1 VSTPL
6 VGIEAARIVYGTRT
20 ILDDVSLA
28 VMNDDRIGIVGVNGG
43 GKTTLVE
50 VLAGLR
56 EVDSGRVTRTN
67 GVTVS
72 AVGQQRSDVPE
83 ALLLGQ
89 FLFGDAPSHTWA
101 SKPLVRDVLDGLIGG
116 MQAVLYPFGMT
127 TAMGSMSG
135 GQRRKAE
142 LAKALMEDPDLLILD
157 EPTNHLEIEAIDWLA
172 AFISRRRSA
181 TMIVTH
187 DRWFLD
193 AACATTWEVVDGQV
207 HKYEGGYA
215 AFILA
220 RAERQ
225 RRDAVTE
232 ERRQN
237 LLRTELAWLRRGAPA
252 RTSKPKFRIAAA
264 EALIA
269 DVPPPRD
276 SVSLASTA
284 SARLGKKIVNIENA
298 SFSIGVNSPTVFGDV
313 TWHLAPGV
321 RYGLLGPNGIGKSTM
336 INAIADACDTPV
348 TVHPHRVAGRIDV
361 GTTVVIGMLSQVIE
375 ETPGEASVLGYIES
389 LRPTI
394 EIEGVEVSARSLLE
408 RFGFRGNR
416 LTTFVRDLS
425 GGERRRLALLTVLLG
440 SPNVLLLDEP
450 TNDLDTD
457 TAAEFESLLDT
468 WPGTVVSVS
477 HDRYFLERT
486 CDQMYALLPTPSG
499 AAALRHLP
507 GGIEQYL
514 ALRAPVQAPPPAKAA
529 AAAPTAGLQGSA
541 LHTARKNIQRIERRL
556 EKIEQLQEDVAAQL
570 TTNATDYEHLQAV
583 AQQAQEL
590 ADEREQLEAE
600 WLEISADIEG

>member
-1 VSTPL
+1 
-6 VGIEAARIVYGTRT
+6 
-20 ILDDVSLA
+20 
-28 VMNDDRIGIVGVNGG
+28 
-43 GKTTLVE
+43 
-50 VLAGLR
+50 
-56 EVDSGRVTRTN
+56 
-67 GVTVS
+67 
-72 AVGQQRSDVPE
+72 
-83 ALLLGQ
+83 
-89 FLFGDAPSHTWA
+89 
-101 SKPLVRDVLDGLIGG
+101 
-116 MQAVLYPFGMT
+116 
-127 TAMGSMSG
+127 
-135 GQRRKAE
+135 
-142 LAKALMEDPDLLILD
+142 
-157 EPTNHLEIEAIDWLA
+157 
-172 AFISRRRSA
+172 
-181 TMIVTH
+181 
-187 DRWFLD
+187 
-193 AACATTWEVVDGQV
+193 
-207 HKYEGGYA
+207 
-215 AFILA
+215 
-220 RAERQ
+220 
-225 RRDAVTE
+225 
-232 ERRQN
+232 
-237 LLRTELAWLRRGAPA
+237 
-252 RTSKPKFRIAAA
+252 
-264 EALIA
+264 
-269 DVPPPRD
+269 
-276 SVSLASTA
+276 
-284 SARLGKKIVNIENA
+284 
-298 SFSIGVNSPTVFGDV
+298 
-313 TWHLAPGV
+313 
-321 RYGLLGPNGIGKSTM
+321 
-336 INAIADACDTPV
+336 
-348 TVHPHRVAGRIDV
+348 V

-570 TTNATDYEHLQAV
+570 TQNATDYEHLQAV